1 MKRLVSILLCL
12 ALVFSCGISAM
23 GLSFS
28 DVPAKYEYNEAIDV
42 LSDFGIILGDAG
54 STTFRPDAEISRAEF
69 SVIVTRIL
77 AVSSLKADLNNL
89 PFTDVTPESCDE
101 WILNATKVAYDMGII
116 SGYGDGNFGPY
127 NPVTYEQVVKMLVC
141 ALGYDNSAKES
152 GGWPTGYLKVA
163 NELGITDNAVMN
175 TTANAPRGIV
185 AQLVYNCLEVDLM
198 EKVNATDYQVK
209 KGHNIL
215 TDKLGYTKAEGVIT
229 GIPGKAFTHAGKR
242 IAEGE
247 VEVDGEIV
255 KVGNTDA
262 NLYFGYQGEYYY
274 TAKGAVKTLI
284 TFTMD
289 ADNKNYIV
297 NHDMIEDIDKNGIEY
312 LESEDAPKTTYLDFD
327 DDTVFLYN
335 GLAKDIDQIK
345 MPNSGAVDMIDWNDD
360 ETIDVIQI
368 SDTRVVV
375 VSALDSAKK
384 TVTNKY
390 DTNEKFVLDPD
401 VTKVTITKNGA
412 TVPFSTI
419 KKEDVLLVAEND
431 KGLNVEIVTNTR
443 QGDVTRI
450 AENGEVYYIGDER
463 LETCPAYYN
472 YMKNNSSEAL
482 QVGDSATV
490 YLDTNGNIVYSIR
503 AELNAKV
510 GYLIAVGTD
519 YDNELVQVK
528 LLTLDGSGKI
538 GIYNCDSKITI
549 NGSRC
554 DWDEVEDELKSTN
567 NLTNKDAGA
576 KGAETSQLIK
586 YEMSS
591 NGEIDA
597 IYTMVSE
604 GDKERELV
612 MGVPYTVDAVYQS
625 TGRNFKDM
633 NLSVNTTTSKVIL
646 VPSDRGNDDEYL
658 VGTYSRLTNSK
669 KYNVEAYDMSA
680 TGVADYVVI
689 YGSSG
694 AITTSLPAIITE
706 TNIVKDSDGNT
717 VYEVKVILNGKP
729 VTRQTKTRA
738 VFTNANV
745 KVGDIVRYK
754 SNSKGK
760 IEEFI
765 KIFDPEDESLS
776 FLYPAKAVGKR
787 YYAEGTK
794 TTETNV
800 EYLTICGTVYSR
812 DDERFV
818 VSLGTVNDDGELV
831 YREEYPDEQN
841 KLLSILFSSGTMYF
855 VYDKSKGEGKQLIT
869 DATKDYLMDYID
881 SGTGASKIM
890 LYANKTNL
898 RFVYIIVE

>member
-54 STTFRPDAEISRAEF
+54 SSTFRPEAEISRAEF

-77 AVSSLKADLNNL
+77 AVSNLKADLNNL

-242 IAEGE
+242 IGEGE

-262 NLYFGYQGEYYY
+262 NLYFGHQGEYYY
-274 TAKGAVKTLI
+274 TAKGAVKTLV
-284 TFTMD
+284 TFTPD
-289 ADNKNYIV
+289 SNNKNYVV
-297 NHDMIEDIDKNGIEY
+297 NHDLIEAIDENGIEY
-312 LESEDAPKTTYLDFD
+312 LENEDAAKTTYLDFD

-335 GLAKDIDQIK
+335 GLAKDLDQIK
-345 MPNSGAVDMIDWNDD
+345 MPNSGTVDMIDWNDD

-368 SDTRVVV
+368 TDTRVVV
-375 VSALDSAKK
+375 VYAVDSAKK

-401 VTKVTITKNGA
+401 ETKVTITKNGVS
-412 TVPFSTI
+412 TSFSTI
-419 KKEDVLLVAEND
+419 KKEDVLLIAEND

-443 QGDVTRI
+443 QGNVTRI
-450 AENGEVYYIGDER
+450 AENGEVYYIDDER
-463 LETCPAYYN
+463 LETSLAYYE
-472 YMKNNSSEAL
+472 YMEANSGEAL

-490 YLDTNGNIVYSIR
+490 YLDQNGNILYSVR

-519 YDNELVQVK
+519 EGEEKVQIK
-528 LLTLDGSGKI
+528 LLTLEGSGKI
-538 GIYNCDSKITI
+538 GIYDCDPKMTI
-549 NGSRC
+549 NGARY

-567 NLTNKDAGA
+567 NLTNKDPDA
-576 KGAETSQLIK
+576 KGADASQLIK

-591 NGEIDA
+591 SGQIDA
-597 IYTMVSE
+597 IYTMVAE
-604 GDKERELV
+604 GDRERELV
-612 MGVPYTVDAVYQS
+612 MGIPYTPDVTYQS
-625 TGRNFKDM
+625 SARNFKDM
-633 NLSVNTTTSKVIL
+633 NVSLSTSTSKVIL
-646 VPSDRGNDDEYL
+646 VPTDRGNDEEYL
-658 VGTYSRLTNSK
+658 VGTYSRLANTK
-669 KYNVEAYDMSA
+669 KYNIEAYDMST
-680 TGVADYVVI
+680 TGVADYLVV
-689 YGSSG
+689 YGSAASM
-694 AITTSLPAIITE
+694 TTSLPAIITE
-706 TNIVKDSDGNT
+706 TNAVQNSEGNN
-717 VYEVKVILNGKP
+717 VYEMKFILNGKE

-738 VFTNANV
+738 VFTGANV
-745 KVGDIVRYK
+745 KVGDIVRYQT
-754 SNSKGK
+754 NSKGV
-760 IEEFI
+760 IEEI
-765 KIFDPEDESLS
+765 YKVFDPDDESFTLK
-776 FLYPAKAVGKR
+776 YPGGAAGKR
-787 YYAEGTK
+787 YYSQGTK

-812 DDERFV
+812 DEERFV
-818 VSLGTVNDDGELV
+818 ISLGTVNDDGELV
-831 YREEYPDEQN
+831 YREGYASEQG
-841 KLLSILFSSGTMYF
+841 KLLTMLFSSGTKYF
-855 VYDKSKGEGKQLIT
+855 VYDKSEGEGKRLNT
-869 DATKDYLMDYID
+869 DATKDYLMDFVD

-898 RFVYIIVE
+898 RFIYIIVE